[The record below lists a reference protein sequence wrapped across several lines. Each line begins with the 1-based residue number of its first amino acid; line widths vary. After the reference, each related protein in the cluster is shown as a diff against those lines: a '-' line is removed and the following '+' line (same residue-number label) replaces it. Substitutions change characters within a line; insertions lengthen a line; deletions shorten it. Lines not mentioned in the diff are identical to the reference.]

1 MGAFL
6 FHILHLKEFL
16 VFEILTLL
24 TVYLSITE
32 SSSTL
37 L

>member
-1 MGAFL
+1 MEASL
-6 FHILHLKEFL
+6 FHVLVLKEFL

-24 TVYLSITE
+24 TVYLSLTE
-32 SSSTL
+32 SKSSL

>member
-1 MGAFL
+1 MEASL
-6 FHILHLKEFL
+6 FHVLVLKEFL

-32 SSSTL
+32 SKMTL